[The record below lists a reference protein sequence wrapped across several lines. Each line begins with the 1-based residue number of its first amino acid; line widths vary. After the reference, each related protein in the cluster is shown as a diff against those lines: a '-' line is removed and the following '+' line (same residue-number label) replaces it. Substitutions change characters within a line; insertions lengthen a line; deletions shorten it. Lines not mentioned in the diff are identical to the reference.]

1 MSTVPETCYVLFSF
15 LFFFLFFFFEDLFI
29 IMHKYTVADFRH
41 TRRRRQI
48 SLRVVVSHH
57 VVSGI

>member
-1 MSTVPETCYVLFSF
+1 MCIKDS
-15 LFFFLFFFFEDLFI
+15 
-29 IMHKYTVADFRH
+29 KYTVADFRH
-41 TRRRRQI
+41 TRRGCQI